1 MGNCLKCF
9 QSSAE
14 PTLPTTSASP
24 NSAVNNIHSQNHS
37 LDNCYETVVG
47 HHHHL
52 HHNNHQQHPN
62 ANERCARETDEL
74 LSSRTPL
81 KPAKANNCDTKRN
94 SFKSLGLLNGSAP
107 TMSDIITTVKESLEV
122 SHQTLNKLFEIY
134 KDPDDDELILTDG
147 IERLC
152 NDLNYQPDDFAILVL
167 AWCLDAS
174 QMYRFTKTEF
184 IDGLHKMRADNIANI
199 RLRLEQTIEMLK
211 VDAEMF
217 KQLYRF
223 TFRFGLEPD
232 QRVLPLE
239 MAIDLWKLVFTVQT
253 PDLFT
258 NWINFLE
265 KHPNIRRIPKD
276 TWNMYL
282 NFTEQCDIENY
293 DDTEAW
299 PSLFDDFVD
308 YEKTRALELTLS
320 GIHHHHEQHQQQQ
333 QQQNHHHQYHHDD
346 DNNNDDPLM
355 QSHVK
360 DGLAGGD
367 LRHHVS

>member
-9 QSSAE
+9 QSSSAA
-14 PTLPTTSASP
+14 PTLPTSSSPAPNNANSSSCQAATNLVNCYDIVGP
-24 NSAVNNIHSQNHS
+24 NS
-37 LDNCYETVVG
+37 
-47 HHHHL
+47 
-52 HHNNHQQHPN
+52 
-62 ANERCARETDEL
+62 NERCAIYDRPRETDEL
-74 LSSRTPL
+74 LSNRTSL
-81 KPAKANNCDTKRN
+81 NKPANNCDTKRN

-107 TMSDIITTVKESLEV
+107 TMSEIITTAVKESMEV
-122 SHQTLNKLFEIY
+122 SHQTLNKLFDVY
-134 KDPDDDELILTDG
+134 KDPDDEDMILTDG

-152 NDLNYQPDDFAILVL
+152 NDLNYQPDEFAILVL

-174 QMYRFTKTEF
+174 QMCRFTKTEF
-184 IDGLHKMRADNIANI
+184 IDGLHKMRADTIASI

-232 QRVLPLE
+232 QRVLSLE

-253 PDLFT
+253 PDLFS
-258 NWINFLE
+258 NWVNFLE

-299 PSLFDDFVD
+299 PSLFDDFVE
-308 YEKTRALELTLS
+308 YEKNRKLDVPAV
-320 GIHHHHEQHQQQQ
+320 HR
-333 QQQNHHHQYHHDD
+333 DD
-346 DNNNDDPLM
+346 DNNNDDPL

-360 DGLAGGD
+360 SG
-367 LRHHVS
+367 VS

>member
-9 QSSAE
+9 QSAAE
-14 PTLPTTSASP
+14 QSLPTNASSP
-24 NSAVNNIHSQNHS
+24 NSNSNACPAATS
-37 LDNCYETVVG
+37 LANCYESVG
-47 HHHHL
+47 S
-52 HHNNHQQHPN
+52 NPN
-62 ANERCARETDEL
+62 ANERCALYNDRPRETDEL

-94 SFKSLGLLNGSAP
+94 SFKSLGLLNGTAP
-107 TMSDIITTVKESLEV
+107 TMSDIITTAVKESMEV
-122 SHQTLNKLFEIY
+122 SHQSLNQLYDVY
-134 KDPDDDELILTDG
+134 KDPDDEDMILTDG

-152 NDLNYQPDDFAILVL
+152 NDLNYQPDEFAILVL

-174 QMYRFTKTEF
+174 QMCRFTKTEF
-184 IDGLHKMRADNIANI
+184 IEGLLKMRADTIESI

-211 VDAEMF
+211 ADAEMF

-232 QRVLPLE
+232 QRVLSLE

-253 PDLFT
+253 PDLFS
-258 NWINFLE
+258 NWIHFLE

-282 NFTEQCDIENY
+282 NFTEQCDIQNY

-308 YEKTRALELTLS
+308 YEKNRALES
-320 GIHHHHEQHQQQQ
+320 AGI
-333 QQQNHHHQYHHDD
+333 HDD
-346 DNNNDDPLM
+346 DNNNDDPL
-355 QSHVK
+355 QSRCK
-360 DGLAGGD
+360 AEDPN
-367 LRHHVS
+367 RVS

>member
-9 QSSAE
+9 QSAAE
-14 PTLPTTSASP
+14 QSLPTNASSP
-24 NSAVNNIHSQNHS
+24 NSNSNSNACPEATS
-37 LDNCYETVVG
+37 LANCYNSVG
-47 HHHHL
+47 T
-52 HHNNHQQHPN
+52 NPN
-62 ANERCARETDEL
+62 ANERCALYNDRPRGLPFPFLPSETDEL

-94 SFKSLGLLNGSAP
+94 SFKSLGLLNGTAP
-107 TMSDIITTVKESLEV
+107 TMSDIITTAVKESMEV
-122 SHQTLNKLFEIY
+122 SHQSLNQLYDVY
-134 KDPDDDELILTDG
+134 KDPDDEDMILTDG

-152 NDLNYQPDDFAILVL
+152 NDLNYQPDEFAILVL

-174 QMYRFTKTEF
+174 QMCRFTKTEF
-184 IDGLHKMRADNIANI
+184 IEGLLKMRADTIESI

-211 VDAEMF
+211 ADAEMF

-232 QRVLPLE
+232 QRVLSLE

-253 PDLFT
+253 PDLFS
-258 NWINFLE
+258 NWIHFLE

-282 NFTEQCDIENY
+282 NFTEQCDIQNY

-308 YEKTRALELTLS
+308 YEKNRALES
-320 GIHHHHEQHQQQQ
+320 AGI
-333 QQQNHHHQYHHDD
+333 HDD
-346 DNNNDDPLM
+346 DNNNDDPL
-355 QSHVK
+355 QSRCKGEDPH
-360 DGLAGGD
+360 
-367 LRHHVS
+367 RVS